1 MLSRVANSLYWL
13 SRYIER
19 ADNIAR
25 ILDVNLQLL
34 LDFRRLDDEHLARH
48 WTPIVHSTGDYEHF
62 FEHYE
67 EANGRTVT
75 EYFVFDRENPNSI
88 VSSIALARE
97 NARMVRD
104 QITIEMWEEINR
116 IHLLVRSS
124 RARDIWQSSPAEF
137 FHEIRASSCDLQG
150 LIDSTITRNEGWQFL
165 QAGKYIE
172 RADKT
177 TRILDLRHENL
188 PARGVPI
195 LVNQTDALEWSAV
208 LRSCSAWDAYRHI
221 HGVDVGPRRV
231 SQLLLLSPEFPRS
244 VRYCV
249 GELDNVLRALS
260 GAPIGRFLNDAD
272 KRCGRLLS
280 ELQFSEIEDI
290 FASGLHEYLDLLQV
304 QLNGIGEALFSIY
317 IYHPFHEGFSDQQ
330 QQQQQQL
337 VRKSSPVQCEQP
349 CRPLPMPCD

>member
-19 ADNIAR
+19 ADNMAR
-25 ILDVNLQLL
+25 LLDVNLQLL
-34 LDFRRLDDEHLARH
+34 LDFRRLDDEHLSRH
-48 WTPIVHSTGDYEHF
+48 WLPIVQTTGDEDHF
-62 FEHYE
+62 FELYE

-75 EYFVFDRENPNSI
+75 EYFVFHRENPNSI
-88 VSSIALARE
+88 FSSIVQARE

-116 IHLLVRSS
+116 IHLLLRSE
-124 RARDIWQSSPAEF
+124 RALEMWDSSPTEF
-137 FHEIRASSCDLQG
+137 FHEVRASSCNLQG
-150 LIDSTITRNEGWQFL
+150 LIASTIPRNEGWYFL

-177 TRILDLRHENL
+177 TRILDLRHTSL
-188 PARGVPI
+188 PSHGALGIVD
-195 LVNQTDALEWSAV
+195 QADTLEWSAI

-244 VRYCV
+244 VRFCV
-249 GELDNVLRALS
+249 SELDCVLRALS
-260 GAPIGRFLNDAD
+260 GVPTGRFWNDAE
-272 KRCGRLLS
+272 KRSGRLLTQ
-280 ELQFSEIEDI
+280 LQFTDIGEI
-290 FASGLHEYLDLLQV
+290 FAKGLHDYLDNLQL
-304 QLNGIGEALFSIY
+304 QLNEVGEALFSIY

-330 QQQQQQL
+330 QQQQQRQ
-337 VRKSSPVQCEQP
+337 
-349 CRPLPMPCD
+349 M

>member
-1 MLSRVANSLYWL
+1 MLSRVANSLYWM

-48 WTPIVHSTGDYEHF
+48 WTPIVQSTGDEEDF
-62 FEHYE
+62 FEHYD

-75 EYFVFDRENPNSI
+75 EYFVFNRENANSI
-88 VSSIALARE
+88 VSSIAQARE

-116 IHLLVRSS
+116 IHLLVRSQ
-124 RARDIWQSSPAEF
+124 RALELWQSSPAEF

-150 LIDSTITRNEGWQFL
+150 LIDSTIPRNEGWYFL

-177 TRILDLRHENL
+177 TRILDLRHQTL
-188 PARGVPI
+188 PAPGAPVV
-195 LVNQTDALEWSAV
+195 VNQTDALELSAI

-231 SQLLLLSPEFPRS
+231 SQLLLLSAEFPRS
-244 VRYCV
+244 VRFCV
-249 GELDNVLRALS
+249 SELDQVLRALS
-260 GAPIGRFLNDAD
+260 GVLPGRFSNDAE
-272 KRCGRLLS
+272 KRSGRLLS
-280 ELQFSEIEDI
+280 KLQFSEIGDI
-290 FASGLHEYLDLLQV
+290 FASGLHEYLDDLQL
-304 QLNGIGEALFSIY
+304 QLNDIGEALFAIY

-337 VRKSSPVQCEQP
+337 E
-349 CRPLPMPCD
+349 

>member
-1 MLSRVANSLYWL
+1 MLSRVANSLYWM

-19 ADNIAR
+19 ADNVAR

-48 WTPIVHSTGDYEHF
+48 WMPIIQSTGDEEDF
-62 FEHYE
+62 FEMYD

-75 EYFVFDRENPNSI
+75 EYFVFNRVNANSI
-88 VSSIALARE
+88 VSSIAQARE

-116 IHLLVRSS
+116 IHLFARSD
-124 RARDIWQSSPAEF
+124 RALEIWNSTPAEF
-137 FHEIRASSCDLQG
+137 FHEIRSSSCNLQG
-150 LIDSTITRNEGWQFL
+150 LIDSTIPRNEGWYFL

-177 TRILDLRHENL
+177 TRILDLRHETL
-188 PARGVPI
+188 PPRGVP
-195 LVNQTDALEWSAV
+195 LMVNQTDALEWSAV

-231 SQLLLLSPEFPRS
+231 SELLLLSPEFPRS
-244 VRYCV
+244 VRFCAS
-249 GELDNVLRALS
+249 ELDSVLRALS
-260 GAPIGRFLNDAD
+260 GVPQGRFWNDAE
-272 KRCGRLLS
+272 KQSGRLVA
-280 ELQFSEIEDI
+280 ELRFSEIDDI
-290 FASGLHEYLDLLQV
+290 FVKGLHEYLDDLQAK
-304 QLNGIGEALFSIY
+304 LNNIGEALFSIY

-330 QQQQQQL
+330 HQQQQR
-337 VRKSSPVQCEQP
+337 VAT
-349 CRPLPMPCD
+349 

>member
-19 ADNIAR
+19 ADNVAR

-34 LDFRRLDDEHLARH
+34 LDFRRLDDEHLSRH
-48 WTPIVHSTGDYEHF
+48 WLPIVQTTGDEDHF
-62 FEHYE
+62 FELYE

-75 EYFVFDRENPNSI
+75 EYFVFQRENPNSI
-88 VSSIALARE
+88 ACSIAQARE

-116 IHLLVRSS
+116 IHLLLRSD
-124 RARDIWQSSPAEF
+124 RAQEMWASSPTEF
-137 FHEIRASSCDLQG
+137 FHEVRASSCDLQG
-150 LIDSTITRNEGWQFL
+150 LIASTIPRNEGWYFL

-177 TRILDLRHENL
+177 TRILDLRHASL
-188 PARGVPI
+188 PSHGVPGTMS
-195 LVNQTDALEWSAV
+195 QTDALEWSAI

-244 VRYCV
+244 VRFCV
-249 GELDNVLRALS
+249 AELDSVLRALS
-260 GAPIGRFLNDAD
+260 GAPPGRFWNDAE
-272 KRCGRLLS
+272 KRSGRLLS
-280 ELQFSEIEDI
+280 QLQFTDIGEI
-290 FASGLHEYLDLLQV
+290 FARGLHEYLDSLQL
-304 QLNGIGEALFSIY
+304 QLNDVGEALFSIY

-330 QQQQQQL
+330 QQQQQVL
-337 VRKSSPVQCEQP
+337 G
-349 CRPLPMPCD
+349 

>member
-19 ADNIAR
+19 ADNVAR

-48 WTPIVHSTGDYEHF
+48 WTPIVQSTGDEDHF
-62 FEHYE
+62 FKLYD

-75 EYFVFDRENPNSI
+75 EYFVFQRENPNSI
-88 VSSIALARE
+88 VSSIAQARE

-116 IHLLVRSS
+116 IHLLVRSE
-124 RARDIWQSSPAEF
+124 RAKRIWNSSPAEF
-137 FHEIRASSCDLQG
+137 FHEIRTSSCDLQG
-150 LIDSTITRNEGWQFL
+150 LINSTIPRNEGWYFL
-165 QAGKYIE
+165 QVGKYLE

-188 PARGVPI
+188 PVRGAPDP
-195 LVNQTDALEWSAV
+195 LSQTDALEWSAV

-231 SQLLLLSPEFPRS
+231 SHLLLLSPEFPRS
-244 VRYCV
+244 VRFCV
-249 GELDNVLRALS
+249 SELDTALRALS
-260 GAPIGRFLNDAD
+260 GVPPGRFWNEVE
-272 KRCGRLLS
+272 KRSGRLLS
-280 ELQFSEIEDI
+280 ELLFSEIDDI
-290 FASGLHEYLDLLQV
+290 FDGGLHEYLDDVQV
-304 QLNGIGEALFSIY
+304 KLNSIGEALFAIY

-330 QQQQQQL
+330 QQQQQQA
-337 VRKSSPVQCEQP
+337 PA
-349 CRPLPMPCD
+349 

>member
-1 MLSRVANSLYWL
+1 MLSRVANSLYWM

-19 ADNIAR
+19 ADNVAR

-34 LDFRRLDDEHLARH
+34 LDYRRLDDEHLMRH
-48 WTPIVHSTGDYEHF
+48 WTPIVQTTGDEDHF
-62 FEHYE
+62 FELYE

-75 EYFVFDRENPNSI
+75 EYFVFNRENANSI
-88 VSSIALARE
+88 VCSIAQARE

-116 IHLLVRSS
+116 IHLFLRSE
-124 RARDIWQSSPAEF
+124 RAQDMWHSSPAEF

-150 LIDSTITRNEGWQFL
+150 LISSTIPRNEGWYFL

-177 TRILDLRHENL
+177 TRILDLRNQAL
-188 PARGVPI
+188 PAKGVPAQ
-195 LVNQTDALEWSAV
+195 VNQTDALEWSAI

-244 VRYCV
+244 VRFCV
-249 GELDNVLRALS
+249 SELDSTLRQLS
-260 GAPIGRFLNDAD
+260 GAPVGRFWNDAE
-272 KRCGRLLS
+272 KRSGRLLA
-280 ELQFSEIEDI
+280 ELQFSDIGEI
-290 FASGLHEYLDLLQV
+290 FANGLHEYLDDLQL
-304 QLNGIGEALFSIY
+304 QLNEIGEALFSIY

-330 QQQQQQL
+330 QQQQQ
-337 VRKSSPVQCEQP
+337 
-349 CRPLPMPCD
+349 

>member
-1 MLSRVANSLYWL
+1 MLSRVANSLYWM

-19 ADNIAR
+19 ADNVAR

-48 WTPIVHSTGDYEHF
+48 WTPIVQSTGDEEHF
-62 FEHYE
+62 FKMYE
-67 EANGRTVT
+67 EANGHTVT
-75 EYFVFDRENPNSI
+75 DYFVFERENPNSI
-88 VSSIALARE
+88 VSSIAQARE

-116 IHLLVRSS
+116 IHLMVRSP
-124 RARDIWQSSPAEF
+124 RARDLWDSSPAEF
-137 FHEIRASSCDLQG
+137 FHEIRSCSCNLQG
-150 LIDSTITRNEGWQFL
+150 LIDSTITRNEGWYFL

-177 TRILDLRHENL
+177 TRILDLRHETL
-188 PARGVPI
+188 PPKGVPVLI
-195 LVNQTDALEWSAV
+195 NQTDALEWSAV

-231 SQLLLLSPEFPRS
+231 TQLLLLSPEFPRS
-244 VRYCV
+244 VRFCV
-249 GELDNVLRALS
+249 SELDAVLRALS
-260 GAPIGRFLNDAD
+260 GVQPGRFSNDAE

-280 ELQFSEIEDI
+280 RLLFTDAPEIFSY
-290 FASGLHEYLDLLQV
+290 GLHAYLDDLQL
-304 QLNGIGEALFSIY
+304 QLNDVGEALFSIY

-330 QQQQQQL
+330 QQQQQL
-337 VRKSSPVQCEQP
+337 GLSHSN
-349 CRPLPMPCD
+349 RPSRPAL

>member
-1 MLSRVANSLYWL
+1 MLSRVANSLYWM

-48 WTPIVHSTGDYEHF
+48 WTPIVQSMGEEEDF
-62 FEHYE
+62 FELYD
-67 EANGRTVT
+67 EANGRTVP
-75 EYFVFDRENPNSI
+75 EYFVFHRENPNSI
-88 VSSIALARE
+88 VSSIAQARE

-116 IHLLVRSS
+116 IHLLVRSE
-124 RARDIWQSSPAEF
+124 RALDLWQSSPAEL

-150 LIDSTITRNEGWQFL
+150 LIDSTIPRNEGWYFL

-177 TRILDLRHENL
+177 TRILDLRHETL
-188 PARGVPI
+188 PARGVPV
-195 LVNQTDALEWSAV
+195 LVNQTDALEWSAI
-208 LRSCSAWDAYRHI
+208 LRSCSAWDAYRLI
-221 HGVDVGPRRV
+221 HGVVVGPRRV

-244 VRYCV
+244 VRFCV
-249 GELDNVLRALS
+249 SELDLVLRALS
-260 GAPIGRFLNDAD
+260 GVQPGRFSNDAE

-280 ELQFSEIEDI
+280 ELQFTEVGEI
-290 FASGLHEYLDLLQV
+290 FANGLHDYLDNLQ
-304 QLNGIGEALFSIY
+304 LRMNEIGEALFSIY

-330 QQQQQQL
+330 QQQQ
-337 VRKSSPVQCEQP
+337 
-349 CRPLPMPCD
+349 

>member
-1 MLSRVANSLYWL
+1 M

-19 ADNIAR
+19 ADNVAR

-48 WTPIVHSTGDYEHF
+48 WTPIVQSTGDEDHF
-62 FEHYE
+62 FELYE
-67 EANGRTVT
+67 EANGRTVP
-75 EYFVFDRENPNSI
+75 EYFVFNRENPNSI
-88 VSSIALARE
+88 VSSISQARE

-116 IHLLVRSS
+116 LHLLLRSE
-124 RARDIWQSSPAEF
+124 RALDMWQSSPAEF
-137 FHEIRASSCDLQG
+137 FHEVRASSCDLQG
-150 LIDSTITRNEGWQFL
+150 LIDSTIPRNEGWYFL

-177 TRILDLRHENL
+177 TRILDLRNQMM
-188 PARGVPI
+188 PAKGVPAM
-195 LVNQTDALEWSAV
+195 VNQTDALEWSAI

-244 VRYCV
+244 VRFCV
-249 GELDNVLRALS
+249 AQLDGVLRALS
-260 GAPIGRFLNDAD
+260 GVPAGRFWNDAE
-272 KRCGRLLS
+272 KRSGRLLA
-280 ELQFSEIEDI
+280 ELQFSDI
-290 FASGLHEYLDLLQV
+290 SEVFANGLHQYLDNLQL
-304 QLNGIGEALFSIY
+304 QLNDIGEALFSIY

-330 QQQQQQL
+330 QQQQQQ
-337 VRKSSPVQCEQP
+337 REQA
-349 CRPLPMPCD
+349 

>member
-19 ADNIAR
+19 ADNVAR

-48 WTPIVHSTGDYEHF
+48 WTPIIQSTGDEEDF
-62 FEHYE
+62 FELYD

-75 EYFVFDRENPNSI
+75 DYFVFNRKNPNSI
-88 VSSIALARE
+88 ISSIAQARE

-116 IHLLVRSS
+116 IHLLIRSD
-124 RARDIWQSSPAEF
+124 RAVDMWDSSPAEF

-150 LIDSTITRNEGWQFL
+150 LIDSTIPRNEGWHFL

-177 TRILDLRHENL
+177 TRILDLRHETL
-188 PARGVPI
+188 PERGVPI
-195 LVNQTDALEWSAV
+195 VVNQTDALEWSAV

-221 HGVDVGPRRV
+221 HGVDVGPRWV
-231 SQLLLLSPEFPRS
+231 SELLLLSPEFPRS
-244 VRYCV
+244 VRFCV
-249 GELDNVLRALS
+249 AQLDSVLRALS
-260 GAPIGRFLNDAD
+260 GVPPGRFWNDAE
-272 KRCGRLLS
+272 KRSGRLLA
-280 ELQFSEIEDI
+280 ELQFGDIEEI
-290 FASGLHEYLDLLQV
+290 FKNGLHEYLDHLQL
-304 QLNGIGEALFSIY
+304 QLNEVGESLFSIY

-330 QQQQQQL
+330 QQQQQKRRQP
-337 VRKSSPVQCEQP
+337 RQFEQQQQQ
-349 CRPLPMPCD
+349 

>member
-19 ADNIAR
+19 ADNVAR

-34 LDFRRLDDEHLARH
+34 LDYRRLDDEHLARH
-48 WTPIVHSTGDYEHF
+48 WTPIVNSTGDDEDF
-62 FEHYE
+62 FEMYD

-75 EYFVFDRENPNSI
+75 EYFVFQKKNPNSI
-88 VSSIALARE
+88 ISSIAQARE

-116 IHLLVRSS
+116 IHLLVRSD
-124 RARDIWQSSPAEF
+124 RARDIWDSSPAEF

-150 LIDSTITRNEGWQFL
+150 LIDSTIPRNEGWYFL

-177 TRILDLRHENL
+177 TRILDLRHESL
-188 PARGVPI
+188 PAKGVPI

-231 SQLLLLSPEFPRS
+231 SELLLLSPEFPRS
-244 VRYCV
+244 VRFCV
-249 GELDNVLRALS
+249 GELDSVLRALS
-260 GAPIGRFLNDAD
+260 GVPAGRFWNDAE
-272 KRCGRLLS
+272 KRSGRLLS
-280 ELQFSEIEDI
+280 ELRFSEIKDI
-290 FASGLHEYLDLLQV
+290 FAEGLHSYLDQLQA
-304 QLNGIGEALFSIY
+304 QLNDIGEALFAIY

-330 QQQQQQL
+330 QQQQQQQL
-337 VRKSSPVQCEQP
+337 RWKA
-349 CRPLPMPCD
+349 

>member
-1 MLSRVANSLYWL
+1 MLSRVANSLYWM

-19 ADNIAR
+19 ADNVAR

-48 WTPIVHSTGDYEHF
+48 WTPIVQSTGDEEDF
-62 FEHYE
+62 FEIYD

-75 EYFVFDRENPNSI
+75 EYFVFNRENPNSI
-88 VSSIALARE
+88 VSSISQARE

-116 IHLLVRSS
+116 IHLFARSP
-124 RARDIWQSSPAEF
+124 RALDMWQSSPAEF

-150 LIDSTITRNEGWQFL
+150 LIDSTIPRNEGWYFL

-177 TRILDLRHENL
+177 TRILDLRHESL
-188 PARGVPI
+188 PVRGVPV

-231 SQLLLLSPEFPRS
+231 TELLLLSAESPRS
-244 VRYCV
+244 VRFCV
-249 GELDNVLRALS
+249 AELDAVLRALS
-260 GAPIGRFLNDAD
+260 GVPAGRFWNDAE
-272 KRCGRLLS
+272 KRSGRLVS
-280 ELQFSEIEDI
+280 ELQFSEVDDI
-290 FASGLHEYLDLLQV
+290 FKKGLHEYLDYLQL
-304 QLNGIGEALFSIY
+304 QLNEVGEALCSIY
-317 IYHPFHEGFSDQQ
+317 IHHPFHEAFSDLQQ
-330 QQQQQQL
+330 QQQQQSIMDNEGTQASAL
-337 VRKSSPVQCEQP
+337 HIS
-349 CRPLPMPCD
+349 